1 MILKDVEDLL
11 EAARAAGA
19 DDNTP
24 VVVGDKRDHL
34 DINDI
39 KVGLHEPRTAEGTR
53 ITSIRKIF
61 IT

>member
-11 EAARAAGA
+11 EAARKQGA

-34 DINDI
+34 EINDI
-39 KVGLHEPRTAEGTR
+39 RVGLYEPRTTEGTR
-53 ITSIRKIF
+53 ITSVRKVF
-61 IT
+61 IS